1 MAFKQIFP
9 AASRR
14 HCHYRA
20 VSSLLHVITIHTIK
34 YLNKQ
39 IYLLHSEKLQWIH
52 CVNWLYLVCIMN
64 MLTIQ
69 LLHHLLKLAYIYYTL
84 KINEFSAIRN
94 LLQWASST
102 TVNFYYKLIWE
113 KTSPSELTKNMRK
126 EKNKAIRS
134 F

>member
-1 MAFKQIFP
+1 
-9 AASRR
+9 
-14 HCHYRA
+14 
-20 VSSLLHVITIHTIK
+20 
-34 YLNKQ
+34 
-39 IYLLHSEKLQWIH
+39 
-52 CVNWLYLVCIMN
+52 MN

-102 TVNFYYKLIWE
+102 MVNFYYKLIWE
-113 KTSPSELTKNMRK
+113 KTSTSELTKNMRK